1 MICVL
6 SSRKNMNEQNLSHH
20 ENLAS
25 KIEGKEASF
34 FDAFREYL
42 ASWAWVQTLSKRLTR
57 ALQETHQATENILS
71 DNSQKK
77 N

>member
-1 MICVL
+1 
-6 SSRKNMNEQNLSHH
+6 MNEQNLAHH

-25 KIEGKEASF
+25 KIDGKEASF

-42 ASWAWVQTLSKRLTR
+42 ASWAGVQSMSKRLTR
-57 ALQETHQATENILS
+57 ALQDTHQATENILS
-71 DNSQKK
+71 ENSQQK